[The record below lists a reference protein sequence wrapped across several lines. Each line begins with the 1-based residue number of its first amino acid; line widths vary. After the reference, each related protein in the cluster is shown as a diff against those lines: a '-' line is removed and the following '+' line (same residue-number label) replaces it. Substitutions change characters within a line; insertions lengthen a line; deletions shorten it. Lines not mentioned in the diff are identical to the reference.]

1 METKFTWHSNVL
13 IAFVVCMFVGTALYY
28 HAESFGDEIYD
39 LRICESEYDLH
50 TRARFQQ
57 MKATVEH
64 MRSINQL
71 PVIGWL
77 VPDSWDTMIVLP
89 KKMWVKP

>member
-1 METKFTWHSNVL
+1 MENKLTWHVWVL
-13 IAFVVCMFVGTALYY
+13 IAAIACMFVGTALRIQ
-28 HAESFGDEIYD
+28 ADNFGDEIYD
-39 LRICESEYDLH
+39 LRICESEYDRH
-50 TRARFQQ
+50 TRTRFQQ
-57 MKATVEH
+57 MKATVEQ
-64 MRSINQL
+64 MRSLNQL